1 MWVLN
6 LIKSHKPVFFADFC
20 AFTLCCRIIYKLSCF
35 SHWFEAHTQD
45 NPILANGKG
54 KGVARIPAGTAKCFY
69 LFLCTYTSLS
79 SAWAP
84 DTTGEDMF
92 PLLKVCDLK
101 SCFPINPV
109 AEEQKARER
118 ERVEVTPNWLQACGW
133 WDWLSLTAVIT
144 SQRFSLRK
152 ARDKCNDNWYFIDV
166 K

>member
-118 ERVEVTPNWLQACGW
+118 EGGSDSKLAPGLWLVGLAIS
-133 WDWLSLTAVIT
+133 DSSHHLSEIFLEK
-144 SQRFSLRK
+144 SKRQM
-152 ARDKCNDNWYFIDV
+152 
-166 K
+166 